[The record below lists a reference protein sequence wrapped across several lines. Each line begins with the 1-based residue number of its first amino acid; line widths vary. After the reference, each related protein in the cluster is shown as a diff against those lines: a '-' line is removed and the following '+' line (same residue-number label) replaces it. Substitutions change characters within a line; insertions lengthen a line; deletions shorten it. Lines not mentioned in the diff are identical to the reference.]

1 MIYGCVCEVTV
12 TKEIDRVSGELHR
25 VQSSLW
31 SKSMLQLQAERKAA
45 KAREC
50 RVWHCE
56 ISSQSLYVLNIKP
69 SLFKKKKKKTQ
80 WQSSTEITAPVWNS
94 IPAIRRRRG
103 RKTQRGR
110 GWEGDEGGKKSYSG
124 RSKLP
129 LRDLEAEWRMC
140 SDVSATSHLTCV
152 FACVPV

>member
-31 SKSMLQLQAERKAA
+31 SKSMRQLQAARKAA

-69 SLFKKKKKKTQ
+69 SLFLKKKKKPGDSHRQ
-80 WQSSTEITAPVWNS
+80 RSQLLFEIPS
-94 IPAIRRRRG
+94 QPSGGEGGGKHREG
-103 RKTQRGR
+103 GR
-110 GWEGDEGGKKSYSG
+110 G
-124 RSKLP
+124 
-129 LRDLEAEWRMC
+129 
-140 SDVSATSHLTCV
+140 
-152 FACVPV
+152 

>member
-31 SKSMLQLQAERKAA
+31 SKSMRQLQAERKAA

-56 ISSQSLYVLNIKP
+56 ISPQSLYVLNIKP
-69 SLFKKKKKKTQ
+69 SLFLKKKKKT
-80 WQSSTEITAPVWNS
+80 
-94 IPAIRRRRG
+94 R
-103 RKTQRGR
+103 
-110 GWEGDEGGKKSYSG
+110 
-124 RSKLP
+124 
-129 LRDLEAEWRMC
+129 
-140 SDVSATSHLTCV
+140 
-152 FACVPV
+152 